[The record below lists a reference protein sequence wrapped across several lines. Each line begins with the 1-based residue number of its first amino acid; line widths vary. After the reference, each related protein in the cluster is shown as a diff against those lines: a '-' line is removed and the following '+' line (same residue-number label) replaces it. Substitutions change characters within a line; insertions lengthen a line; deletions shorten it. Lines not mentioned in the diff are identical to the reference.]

1 MDPFTL
7 ALATF
12 GVQKLRGKSTKKALQ
27 SAAIVGGGSQLLG
40 MTGMG
45 QNMGLKSFGGPSGIS
60 SLRDTTAAQLA
71 GFKGTP
77 KVSADATPF
86 GSLSE
91 SQFAAPAE
99 GITSYADDEVRSTFK
114 EIPYKEAKKMARR
127 GELDMDF
134 VKRYKE
140 KGFVPMLQDS
150 FVADDRTYANQRAE
164 AIKKLSEGVT
174 ENLDDETL
182 FEKFKNLDAGT
193 KIALATTA
201 MAALPQDDG
210 NDDGQLEG
218 YRKEDYDDAYAE
230 QSANLKGSF
239 VPTQN
244 ARPSMSDTINDN
256 MFYANE
262 GGLATALPKFNQGG
276 VNYLPSKTDHNE
288 NDYNNYVR
296 AEGYVE
302 DGAGN
307 GNKDE
312 DTMLA
317 QLADGEFVSRADAVL
332 GAGIL
337 SGGDPKSY
345 KSMRKA
351 GASFFYDQQKKLKR
365 IYDLVDAS
373 KKEN

>member
-27 SAAIVGGGSQLLG
+27 SAALIGGGAYALGAAAPTSSVGSMFAGKAPLSSIGMGGATAPATYGDPIFQGGQSLKSIPQSATYGKQFMTPENITKIARDAPLSEAVVGGGGEEVKKGIAANLLQKAKDNKLQ
-40 MTGMG
+40 TAI
-45 QNMGLKSFGGPSGIS
+45 LAS
-60 SLRDTTAAQLA
+60 SVLPL
-71 GFKGTP
+71 
-77 KVSADATPF
+77 
-86 GSLSE
+86 LSDE
-91 SQFAAPAE
+91 DE
-99 GITSYADDEVRSTFK
+99 G
-114 EIPYKEAKKMARR
+114 
-127 GELDMDF
+127 
-134 VKRYKE
+134 
-140 KGFVPMLQDS
+140 
-150 FVADDRTYANQRAE
+150 
-164 AIKKLSEGVT
+164 
-174 ENLDDETL
+174 
-182 FEKFKNLDAGT
+182 
-193 KIALATTA
+193 
-201 MAALPQDDG
+201 
-210 NDDGQLEG
+210 DGQLDG
-218 YRKEDYDDAYAE
+218 YTKEDYQRAYE
-230 QSANLKGSF
+230 QQAANLAGAF
-239 VPTQN
+239 VPTEN
-244 ARPSMSDTINDN
+244 ARPSMDDTINDN